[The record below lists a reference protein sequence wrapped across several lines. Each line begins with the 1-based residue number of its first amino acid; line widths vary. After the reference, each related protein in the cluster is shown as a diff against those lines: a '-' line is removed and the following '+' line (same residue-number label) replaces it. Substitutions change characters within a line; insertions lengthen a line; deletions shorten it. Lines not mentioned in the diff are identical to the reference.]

1 MKSLM
6 PFLKRL
12 SKIFKY
18 DFVKNISVIR
28 NINIQLRL
36 ILFFII
42 LSVIPLAI
50 TSIFSYKES
59 SSAIAKKIS
68 TYSVQIMSQVEVNI
82 ERELNRLENDSIE
95 IEFSTLTQNVL
106 TNINQMSEWDIEDTQ
121 NKMKDDLVKKFSFFH
136 DVSDVLLFT
145 NDKKRIIAYG
155 DKGFGLN
162 FKKEFLDI
170 YLEQLVKKEGT
181 PVWKG
186 VNKEVENRLVKFATS
201 DEQMNKSDC
210 ILLGRAVLSLE
221 TRDIIGTL
229 IIRTNERY
237 FSNIY
242 KNIDM
247 GANSDIFVMDSDGII
262 VSSRNP
268 EIPVAKK
275 YKNSQLIKE
284 LLDRKENNT
293 KTFNIDI
300 DGKPYLIAF
309 SPIKSTEWFVVS
321 TIPYSYLNS
330 EAKKIRSDIM
340 FLGMVCF
347 ILAVILSYIFALS
360 ISRPLKRL
368 VKAMNEVKKG
378 NLSISISDKSN
389 DEIGE
394 VTGNFNSMLNEIK
407 NLMDSVKNKEKQKRK
422 AEIKTLQAQINP
434 HFLSN
439 TLNTVKWLA
448 GAQKADNIE
457 AIVTSLIQLLHVSM
471 GKGGD
476 FITMREEIEYIKSY
490 INIQEYRYYDKFKV
504 VFNMEEE
511 ILDYKIL
518 KFLIQP
524 VVENAIIHGIEP
536 RAQQGLIAIKGFKY
550 DDVLKI
556 TVTDNG
562 AGISREKLGT
572 LLTSTEEDKKD
583 NFSGIGINNV
593 HERIQM
599 NFGDQYGLQIE
610 SVPNLYTTVELTL
623 PIIIQK

>member
-1 MKSLM
+1 MELLIQ
-6 PFLKRL
+6 FLKGL
-12 SKIFKY
+12 PKVIKNTLAKI
-18 DFVKNISVIR
+18 ISMIR
-28 NINIQLRL
+28 NIKIQSRL

-50 TSIFSYKES
+50 TSIFSYRES
-59 SSAIAKKIS
+59 STAITNKIS
-68 TYSVQIMSQVEVNI
+68 TYSTQVMSQVAVNI
-82 ERELNRLENDSIE
+82 GRELSRLENDSVDIE
-95 IEFSTLTQNVL
+95 LSALTQNAL
-106 TNINQMSEWDIEDTQ
+106 INMNKMSEWEIEDTQ
-121 NKMKDDLVKKFSFFH
+121 YRMKETLVKKFSFFH

-145 NDKKRIIAYG
+145 NEKRRIIAYG
-155 DKGFGLN
+155 DKSFGLN
-162 FKKEFLDI
+162 YKKEFLDA
-170 YLEQLVKKEGT
+170 YLRELVEKEGT
-181 PVWKG
+181 PVWMG
-186 VNKEVENRLVKFATS
+186 LNKDVEERLVKFATS
-201 DEQMNKSDC
+201 AEQMNKSDC

-242 KNIDM
+242 KDIDM
-247 GANSDIFVMDSDGII
+247 GANADIFVMDSNGMV
-262 VSSRNP
+262 VSSRNS
-268 EIPVAKK
+268 EIPIAKQF
-275 YKNSQLIKE
+275 KNPHLIKE
-284 LLDRKENNT
+284 LLARNEEHDN

-300 DGKPYLIAF
+300 AGKPYLVAF
-309 SPIKSTEWFVVS
+309 SPLNNQQWFVVS

-330 EAKKIRSDIM
+330 EARSIRSDI
-340 FLGMVCF
+340 LLLSVACF
-347 ILAVILSYIFALS
+347 ILAVLLSYVFALS

-368 VKAMNEVKKG
+368 IKAMKEVKKG
-378 NLSISISDKSN
+378 NLAINIRDDRN

-407 NLMDSVKNKEKQKRK
+407 NLMDSVKNEETQKRK

-448 GAQKADNIE
+448 AAQKADNIE

-504 VFNMEEE
+504 VFDIEEE
-511 ILDYKIL
+511 ILDFKIL

-524 VVENAIIHGIEP
+524 VVENSIIHGIEP
-536 RAQQGLIAIKGFKY
+536 MVGQGIIAIKGFRY

-562 AGISREKLGT
+562 TGIPKEKLSV
-572 LLTSTEEDKKD
+572 LLESFQEDKKY

-593 HERIQM
+593 KERIQM
-599 NFGDQYGLQIE
+599 NFGESYGLQIE
-610 SVPNLYTTVELTL
+610 SVPNLYTTVEVTL
-623 PIIIQK
+623 PIIT